1 MALLVVPAAAHA
13 QVGFQETGVQGV
25 TGGSIAVDD
34 FNADSDPDL
43 AVATVDLE
51 AETGSVS
58 VILGGIDGG
67 FGAPASHA
75 VSGLPE
81 SVAVGDFNGDSDP
94 DLAVAQTE
102 PDDPG
107 TVAVLLGGAGGSFGP
122 PTDFT
127 VGLRPSSVGVGDFNA
142 DSDPDLAVVKWD
154 AENPANLGAVS
165 VLLGGAGGSFGPPS
179 DFTVGLRP
187 SSVGVGDFNADSDP
201 DLAVVNR
208 GSATVSVLLGGA
220 AGSFGAPTDFAVGDV
235 PDEVAVGDFNADSDP
250 DLAVG
255 KGAAGD
261 VSVLLGGAGGSFGP
275 ATDFPAADIG
285 GGEVA
290 VGDFNA
296 DSDPDLAAGTSSV
309 SVLPGGAGGSFG
321 PATEFAASPRSTL
334 AVAVGDF
341 NADSDPDLAVAR
353 RQGGS
358 ILLNSTFG
366 PEAPTITD
374 TDPDSAASDNAPE
387 VKGTAA
393 ANTTVRLYT
402 TPDCSGTPAATGS
415 AAAFA
420 SPGLTVSVPDDST
433 TTLRATTDDRGV
445 ISGCSTDS
453 ITYTEVSSPPSASL
467 SAAPNL
473 ALTGDTVNFDA
484 SGTGGLAKT
493 RYEWDLDG
501 DGTFEVDTGSTPRT
515 SRMYLEPGQ
524 VEAGVRVTN
533 AIGLSDITT
542 VPVVAKL
549 RPPPGGVGVTIN
561 HGAEFTNDPN
571 VTLSP
576 VWPAYT
582 TTLRVAGDGGFQD
595 SAGFEVGEEI
605 PWTLPSSSP
614 DQTVYVRFDGNA
626 PNYTDDIVL
635 DQKAPTV
642 ERARIVEGGKE
653 ASANRRSTHRGKR
666 TYRLRVRADDDVSG
680 VSEIQVTSFKRHP
693 GDWRSFDSTP
703 KFRSNGH
710 KVFVR
715 VRDRA
720 GNESDW
726 RRAR

>member
-1 MALLVVPAAAHA
+1 MTSTPTRTRTWRRERRRRRRFCAA
-13 QVGFQETGVQGV
+13 
-25 TGGSIAVDD
+25 
-34 FNADSDPDL
+34 
-43 AVATVDLE
+43 
-51 AETGSVS
+51 
-58 VILGGIDGG
+58 
-67 FGAPASHA
+67 
-75 VSGLPE
+75 
-81 SVAVGDFNGDSDP
+81 
-94 DLAVAQTE
+94 
-102 PDDPG
+102 
-107 TVAVLLGGAGGSFGP
+107 GGAGGASVRR
-122 PTDFT
+122 PTSR
-127 VGLRPSSVGVGDFNA
+127 RPTSV
-142 DSDPDLAVVKWD
+142 
-154 AENPANLGAVS
+154 
-165 VLLGGAGGSFGPPS
+165 AGRS
-179 DFTVGLRP
+179 R
-187 SSVGVGDFNADSDP
+187 
-201 DLAVVNR
+201 
-208 GSATVSVLLGGA
+208 SATSTPIGSRPRGRHQQRLGA
-220 AGSFGAPTDFAVGDV
+220 AGWCGRD
-235 PDEVAVGDFNADSDP
+235 
-250 DLAVG
+250 
-255 KGAAGD
+255 
-261 VSVLLGGAGGSFGP
+261 
-275 ATDFPAADIG
+275 
-285 GGEVA
+285 
-290 VGDFNA
+290 
-296 DSDPDLAAGTSSV
+296 
-309 SVLPGGAGGSFG
+309 FG

-445 ISGCSTDS
+445 ISGCSTNS

-501 DGTFEVDTGSTPRT
+501 TARSRSTPVATEDLPHVPRARARSRPAFGSRT
-515 SRMYLEPGQ
+515 RSGSQ
-524 VEAGVRVTN
+524 
-533 AIGLSDITT
+533 DIAT

-582 TTLRVAGDGGFQD
+582 DDVAGHRGRWVPGLGG
-595 SAGFEVGEEI
+595 SKWRGSHGPLRHRALTRRSMSG
-605 PWTLPSSSP
+605 S
-614 DQTVYVRFDGNA
+614 DGNA
-626 PNYTDDIVL
+626 PTYTDDIVL
-635 DQKAPTV
+635 NPEGTHR
-642 ERARIVEGGKE
+642 RASPESSEGGRE
-653 ASANRRSTHRGKR
+653 ASAEPPFDCM
-666 TYRLRVRADDDVSG
+666 ASG
-680 VSEIQVTSFKRHP
+680 HIGCGPATTTS
-693 GDWRSFDSTP
+693 G
-703 KFRSNGH
+703 
-710 KVFVR
+710 
-715 VRDRA
+715 A
-720 GNESDW
+720 
-726 RRAR
+726 